1 MSTTATDK
9 PTIAGPE
16 YDISARSFWAQ
27 DFEARDRVF
36 ARFRRECPVSWHR
49 PYEST
54 LLPPDDDTPGFWSVW
69 RHEDIRTVSRDTNLF
84 VSGSGTLMEDF
95 PEVVA
100 TMSQSFL
107 TMDDPEHAALRGIVS
122 QAFSPRRMKTIE
134 DWVHSEVVKL
144 VDETIELGK
153 GDFCLLFA
161 KELPGRIFADF
172 FGLPEGE
179 TRANVMEAAEKM
191 LAWDDPEAQAGRSAL
206 ETYGEE
212 AQRLLDIAFEL
223 IDERRKQPGED
234 LLTWVVQAELD
245 GRRLD
250 DWEIGAFF
258 SLLAAAGNDTT
269 RHSSAHAIHLLTKH
283 RDQRTLL
290 LEDLDGR
297 LGGCVEEIIRFATP
311 VQHFRRTATRD
322 TTLRGVPIREGEKV
336 VIWYAS
342 GNRDEEAF
350 EHPAVFD
357 ITRDTS
363 KHLGFG
369 AGGVHYCLGNAL
381 ARMMLKHALK
391 EIFTRMPDIEA
402 GEPEYQV
409 NNFIHGVASLPA
421 RWTPATTR

>member
-1 MSTTATDK
+1 MSTTAIDK

-27 DFEARDRVF
+27 DFEARDRIF
-36 ARFRRECPVSWHR
+36 SRFRSECPVSWHR

-54 LLPPDDDTPGFWSVW
+54 LMPPDDDTPGFWSVW
-69 RHEDIRTVSRDTNLF
+69 RHEDIRTVSRDTSRF
-84 VSGSGTLMEDF
+84 VSGRGMLMEDF
-95 PEVVA
+95 PEAVA
-100 TMSQSFL
+100 VMSQSFL
-107 TMDDPEHAALRGIVS
+107 CMDDPEHAALRGIIS

-134 DWVHSEVVKL
+134 DWVHSEAVKL
-144 VDETIELGK
+144 VDEIVELGE

-179 TRANVMEAAEKM
+179 TRATVMEAAEKM
-191 LAWDDPEAQAGRSAL
+191 LAWDDPEAQAGRDAL

-212 AQRLLDIAFEL
+212 AQRLLDIAFDL
-223 IDERRKQPGED
+223 IEERRKQPGED
-234 LLTWVVQAELD
+234 LLSWIVDAELD

-269 RHSSAHAIHLLTKH
+269 RHSLAHAVHLLTVH
-283 RDQRTLL
+283 PDQRALL
-290 LEDLDGR
+290 MEDLDGR
-297 LGGCVEEIIRFATP
+297 LDRFAEEVIRFATP
-311 VQHFRRTATRD
+311 VQHFRRTAVHD
-322 TTLRGVPIREGEKV
+322 TELRGVPIKEGEKV

-342 GNRDEEAF
+342 GNRDEDVF
-350 EHPAVFD
+350 ESPAKFD
-357 ITRDTS
+357 ILRDTS

-381 ARMMLKHALK
+381 AKLMLRHGLR
-391 EIFTRMPDIEA
+391 ELYTRMPDLESEKI
-402 GEPEYQV
+402 EYQV
-409 NNFIHGVASLPA
+409 NNFIHGVVSMPT
-421 RWTPATTR
+421 RWTPSAS